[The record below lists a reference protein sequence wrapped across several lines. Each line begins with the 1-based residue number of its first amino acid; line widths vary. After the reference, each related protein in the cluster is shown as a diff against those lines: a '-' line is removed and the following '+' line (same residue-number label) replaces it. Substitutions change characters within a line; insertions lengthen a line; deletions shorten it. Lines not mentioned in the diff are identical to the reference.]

1 MRKNY
6 ALTFNGISLS
16 DYSCFFD
23 GSESFRTPQKMV
35 DTYSVVGKNGDLSID
50 QKKYSN
56 ITIPFNCHIRE
67 NFISNFMTMV
77 NDLSSVEGYARLET
91 TEEPDVYRM
100 ALFNSEIQPEMW
112 QFNERGT
119 FTLEFNCKPQKWL
132 KSGENAITVTGTT
145 SLVNPS
151 QMASKPLIEVVGT
164 GSVTIG
170 TSILALDT
178 NTSTTYID
186 CEIQDAYEGTI
197 NRNPNLT
204 VTNGFPELV
213 HGENSITVTGFSS
226 CKIIP
231 RWWRL

>member
-16 DYSCFFD
+16 DYYCFYD
-23 GSESFRTPQKMV
+23 GSQSFKIPQKMV

-56 ITIPFNCHIRE
+56 ITIPFNC
-67 NFISNFMTMV
+67 FITRDFIQNYMSLMNSLM
-77 NDLSSVEGYARLET
+77 SQEGYGRLET

-100 ALFNSEIQPEMW
+100 ALFNSETTPTTW
-112 QFNERGT
+112 ALNESGT
-119 FTLEFNCKPQKWL
+119 FTLEFDCKPQKWL
-132 KSGENAITVTGTT
+132 KSGETAITVTGTQT
-145 SLVNPS
+145 LVNPC

-170 TSILALDT
+170 TSVLALST

-197 NRNPNLT
+197 NRNPALT
-204 VTNGFPELV
+204 VTNGFPELASGSNTV
-213 HGENSITVTGFSS
+213 TVTGFTS
-226 CKIIP
+226 CKITP